1 MMSPGWTNWNYGP
14 GTWVGGIL
22 MLALL
27 MLVVFGIAALIK
39 SLFGKE
45 RKEKTVLEYLN
56 EQYAAGEITKEEFTA
71 ALEKLEQA
79 PHHYETALDIL
90 KRRYALGNLTLEEF
104 ERMKTQILT

>member
-1 MMSPGWTNWNYGP
+1 MLHGWTNWNYGP

-56 EQYAAGEITKEEFTA
+56 EQYAAGEITKDEFKA
-71 ALEKLEQA
+71 AIEKLDQT
-79 PHHYETALDIL
+79 PRHYESALDIL
-90 KRRYALGNLTLEEF
+90 KKRYALGDITLEEF

>member
-1 MMSPGWTNWNYGP
+1 MMSHGWTNWSYGP

-71 ALEKLEQA
+71 ALDKLEQS
-79 PHHYETALDIL
+79 PRHYESALDIL
-90 KRRYALGNLTLEEF
+90 KKRYALGDITLEEF
-104 ERMKTQILT
+104 EHKKIQILK

>member
-1 MMSPGWTNWNYGP
+1 MLHGWTNWNYGP
-14 GTWVGGIL
+14 GTGSEEFL

-56 EQYAAGEITKEEFTA
+56 EQYAAGEITKDEFKA
-71 ALEKLEQA
+71 AIEKLDQT
-79 PHHYETALDIL
+79 PRHYSALDIL
-90 KRRYALGNLTLEEF
+90 KKRYALGDITLEEF